1 MKSLD
6 CLGHWLLTKA
16 LQKKPNV
23 TLHPNR
29 KVAHARRS
37 QTIKFLTL
45 DETRRLFAGITDE
58 RDKAIFLLAYR
69 HGLRAS
75 EIGLLRVNDL
85 DLKRFRV
92 MLHRLKGS
100 LSGQHPF
107 QADEARALKAWLKS
121 RDTDSPILF
130 PSRRGLPISRQMLD
144 VLMKDYG
151 EEAAIPKDK
160 RHFHVLKHSI
170 ATHLL
175 DAGAELRFLQDWL
188 GHSNIQN
195 TVIYTALVSTSRE
208 HKARQYFLK
217 LPRL

>member
-1 MKSLD
+1 MPAATVKKRP
-6 CLGHWLLTKA
+6 TKA
-16 LQKKPNV
+16 TKKKAIVATP
-23 TLHPNR
+23 PER
-29 KVAHARRS
+29 KDTRARRS
-37 QTIKFLTL
+37 ETIKFLTL
-45 DETRRLFAGITDE
+45 DETRRLFAGITDK
-58 RDKAIFLLAYR
+58 RNKAIFLLAYR

-75 EIGLLRVNDL
+75 EIGLLRVSDL
-85 DLKRFRV
+85 DLKRLRV

-100 LSGQHPF
+100 LSGEHPL

-144 VLMKDYG
+144 VLMKSYG

-170 ATHLL
+170 ATQLL

-208 HKARQYFLK
+208 AKARQYFLK
-217 LPRL
+217 MPRL

>member
-1 MKSLD
+1 MPAANKKS
-6 CLGHWLLTKA
+6 TKTSKSKA
-16 LQKKPNV
+16 ITPKPSDYKA
-23 TLHPNR
+23 TR
-29 KVAHARRS
+29 ARRS

-45 DETRRLFAGITDE
+45 DETRRLFASLSDK

-69 HGLRAS
+69 HGLRSS
-75 EIGLLRVNDL
+75 EIGLLRVSDL
-85 DLKRFRV
+85 DLKRLRV

-100 LSGQHPF
+100 LAGEHPL
-107 QADEARALKAWLKS
+107 QPDEARALKAWLKS
-121 RDTDSPILF
+121 RDMDSPILF

-144 VLMKDYG
+144 VLMKSYG

-175 DAGAELRFLQDWL
+175 DVGAELRFVQDWL

-208 HKARQYFLK
+208 QKARQYSLK
-217 LPRL
+217 LPQL